1 MDFFARQAATRR
13 QSRWMVFLFVVAVI
27 AIVIAIDFVVVATVA
42 VLSVQ
47 DDGGLLASPDMS
59 LSRYPMAVLFST
71 VVVLGT
77 IGISCLVRTASLA
90 AGGGKVAE
98 QLGGTRVGADTTD
111 PLKRRLRNVVE
122 EVAIASG
129 VPVPQV
135 YVLEREAGINAF
147 AAGYSPANAAIA
159 VTRGA
164 LVNLNR
170 DELQGVIAHEFSHV
184 LNGDMRLSTRLIGL
198 LFGLTVIAM
207 IARTILRLAPR
218 GGGGRK
224 GGGGILVIF
233 LAAFVVLALGWI
245 GLFFG
250 RLIQAAVS
258 RHRESLADA
267 SAVQFTRDPQGLRNA
282 LVKIGALGAG
292 SRFADADAEE
302 VAHLLFAEGIGRAFA
317 THPPLVER
325 IREIDPQF
333 QPAEFDAVRRRM
345 GEARAM
351 AEEEAAREAQ
361 PAARRGGPL
370 AGAIALAP
378 AAVAGLVANPGTEHV
393 LEAQLVL
400 ESLPESF
407 RRAARQP
414 GQATALFVALAI
426 DAAPEARERQLA
438 FIDQQ
443 YGQDHVQAVK
453 AMLPQVDALTA
464 RAAHAG
470 APAGVRGA
478 QPARA
483 RGARR
488 APEVPERIAGPRK
501 SRLGLRVRVA
511 QARAGAA
518 TGQPGSAPARRG
530 VPERSGRAR
539 RAAGAVLDARDAGQR
554 GRGVGTP
561 GLRGGDV
568 HPDARDPSGVRA
580 ARALAAEA
588 RPGARAHRPPAAGGE
603 EPAGAG
609 PRRDDLPRRPHDRRR
624 VRVAARDLRDAALPA
639 AAALCDRLARGLTLS
654 VTCAAA
660 RPRRGA
666 KWRSSGL
673 R

>member
-13 QSRWMVFLFVVAVI
+13 QSRWMVFLFVIAVI
-27 AIVIAIDFVVVATVA
+27 AIVIAIDFVVVTTVA
-42 VLSVQ
+42 ILSVQ

-59 LSRYPMAVLFST
+59 LSRYPMVVLFST

-77 IGISCLVRTASLA
+77 IGISSLARTVSLA

-122 EVAIASG
+122 EMAIASG

-207 IARTILRLAPR
+207 IARTILRFAPR
-218 GGGGRK
+218 SGGGGKK
-224 GGGGILVIF
+224 GGGGIAVIF
-233 LAAFVVLALGWI
+233 VAALVVLALGWI

-325 IREIDPQF
+325 IREIDPQL
-333 QPAEFDAVRRRM
+333 PARRSSTRCAGAWARRAPWRRR
-345 GEARAM
+345 R
-351 AEEEAAREAQ
+351 RR
-361 PAARRGGPL
+361 ARRSPRHGA
-370 AGAIALAP
+370 AGRSRARSRSRRRRSRGWSRTRAP
-378 AAVAGLVANPGTEHV
+378 STCSRRSAM
-393 LEAQLVL
+393 L

-414 GQATALFVALAI
+414 AQATALFVALAI
-426 DAAPEARERQLA
+426 DTVPEARERQLA

-443 YGQDHVQAVK
+443 YGAGSPDAVK

-464 RAAHAG
+464 VQRMPALLQVFAALSQLG
-470 APAGVRGA
+470 
-478 QPARA
+478 Q

-488 APEVPERIAGPRK
+488 AAEVPERIAGARE
-501 SRLGLRVRVA
+501 SRLAVRVCAA
-511 QARAGAA
+511 QTRAGPVA
-518 TGQPGSAPARRG
+518 GQPGPAPARRG
-530 VPERSGRAR
+530 PPECARRAR
-539 RAAGAVLDARDAGQR
+539 CAAGAVLDTRDAGQR
-554 GRGVGTP
+554 GRGGGAA
-561 GLRGGDV
+561 GLRGG
-568 HPDARDPSGVRA
+568 HGPSCCRA
-580 ARALAAEA
+580 SIRRTRGSRTGRRSSTRRSRASIACS
-588 RPGARAHRPPAAGGE
+588 RRRRTSWCRRS
-603 EPAGAG
+603 
-609 PRRDDLPRRPHDRRR
+609 PRRSPTM
-624 VRVAARDLRDAALPA
+624 AA
-639 AAALCDRLARGLTLS
+639 
-654 VTCAAA
+654 
-660 RPRRGA
+660 
-666 KWRSSGL
+666 
-673 R
+673 

>member
-13 QSRWMVFLFVVAVI
+13 LSRWMVFLFVIAVI
-27 AIVIAIDFVVVATVA
+27 AIVIAIDFVVVTTVA
-42 VLSVQ
+42 ILSVQ
-47 DDGGLLASPDMS
+47 DGGGLLASPDMS
-59 LSRYPMAVLFST
+59 LSRYPMVVLFST

-77 IGISCLVRTASLA
+77 IGISSLARTVSLA

-122 EVAIASG
+122 EMAIASG

-218 GGGGRK
+218 GGGSGKK
-224 GGGGILVIF
+224 GGGGIAIIF
-233 LAAFVVLALGWI
+233 VAALVVLALGWI

-292 SRFADADAEE
+292 SRFVDADAEE

-325 IREIDPQF
+325 IREIDPRF
-333 QPAEFDAVRRRM
+333 QPSEFDEVRKRM

-351 AEEEAAREAQ
+351 AEEEAARDAQ

-370 AGAIALAP
+370 EGAIALAP
-378 AAVAGLVANPGTEHV
+378 AAVAVLVANPGTEHV
-393 LEAQLVL
+393 LKAHAML
-400 ESLPESF
+400 ESLPDSF
-407 RRAARQP
+407 RSAARQP
-414 GQATALFVALAI
+414 AQATALFVALAI
-426 DAAPEARERQLA
+426 DTVPEARERQLA
-438 FIDQQ
+438 FIHQQ
-443 YGQDHVQAVK
+443 YGGEHHDAVK

-464 RAAHAG
+464 VQRMPALLQVFAALSQLGRGERVELLKCLNGLLVRENRASPFAYAL
-470 APAGVRGA
+470 RKLA
-478 QPARA
+478 Q
-483 RGARR
+483 
-488 APEVPERIAGPRK
+488 VQLQDNLDPR
-501 SRLGLRVRVA
+501 
-511 QARAGAA
+511 
-518 TGQPGSAPARRG
+518 
-530 VPERSGRAR
+530 R
-539 RAAGAVLDARDAGQR
+539 RAAGHLSAQGARDALQVLFSALATQGSE
-554 GRGVGTP
+554 GE
-561 GLRGGDV
+561 
-568 HPDARDPSGVRA
+568 SA
-580 ARALAAEA
+580 AREAYEAGMTLMLPGIHPPYARLAHWPPQLDQALTRIDRLQPAAKNQLVQALAATISHDGRMTVSESELL
-588 RPGARAHRPPAAGGE
+588 RAICATVHCPLPPLYATAS
-603 EPAGAG
+603 PMA
-609 PRRDDLPRRPHDRRR
+609 
-624 VRVAARDLRDAALPA
+624 
-639 AAALCDRLARGLTLS
+639 
-654 VTCAAA
+654 
-660 RPRRGA
+660 
-666 KWRSSGL
+666 
-673 R
+673 